1 MILLHAYFGAK
12 RSHLAFVAQ
21 GLPRITDMAAE
32 PDHPVVDLAPFGL
45 REQFDQILFDVHGI
59 GMLGEPEAPG
69 DALDVRVHGKA
80 LVDAESAPQDHV
92 GRLAGHAGQFDE
104 VLHGVGRFAVEFL
117 HDELR
122 GGDEVFCLAVIE
134 PDGVDDFLELGDG
147 GLGEGRRIGA
157 SGGRVRA

>member
-92 GRLAGHAGQFDE
+92 GRLAGHG
-104 VLHGVGRFAVEFL
+104 AV
-117 HDELR
+117 
-122 GGDEVFCLAVIE
+122 
-134 PDGVDDFLELGDG
+134 
-147 GLGEGRRIGA
+147 
-157 SGGRVRA
+157 

>member
-80 LVDAESAPQDHV
+80 LVDAESAPQDHSLM
-92 GRLAGHAGQFDE
+92 RSFM
-104 VLHGVGRFAVEFL
+104 VLGVSPLNSFTTSCAAAMRCFAL
-117 HDELR
+117 L
-122 GGDEVFCLAVIE
+122 
-134 PDGVDDFLELGDG
+134 
-147 GLGEGRRIGA
+147 
-157 SGGRVRA
+157 

>member
-80 LVDAESAPQDHV
+80 LVDAESAH
-92 GRLAGHAGQFDE
+92 RTT
-104 VLHGVGRFAVEFL
+104 
-117 HDELR
+117 
-122 GGDEVFCLAVIE
+122 LAVLRAT
-134 PDGVDDFLELGDG
+134 PGSLMRSFMVLGVSPLNSFTTSCAAAMRCFAWL
-147 GLGEGRRIGA
+147 
-157 SGGRVRA
+157 